1 MTDVH
6 NPDVRSKNMRAIR
19 SVDTKPELIIRKS
32 LHAAGLRFRLG
43 GAGLPGRPDLVL
55 PKHKTAIF
63 VHGCFWH
70 GHECKFFKVPQT
82 RTDFWLQKIGANKV
96 RDHSSSS
103 KLLELGWN
111 VIIIWECVTRKAEK
125 DPSTIVT
132 KVRALLSEPHSV
144 PSLNI
149 IE

>member
-6 NPDVRSKNMRAIR
+6 SPEIRSKNMRAIR
-19 SVDTKPELIIRKS
+19 SADTKPELFIRRG
-32 LHAAGLRFRLG
+32 LHAAGLRYRLG

-55 PKHKTAIF
+55 PKYRTVIF

-70 GHECKFFKVPQT
+70 GHECKYFKVPQT
-82 RTDFWLQKIGANKV
+82 RSDFWLQKIAANKT
-96 RDHSSSS
+96 RDQSSTS

-111 VIIIWECVTRKAEK
+111 VIIIWECVTRNASK
-125 DPSTIVT
+125 DSSGIVT
-132 KVRALLSEPHSV
+132 KVRTLLNQQN
-144 PSLNI
+144 PSPILSI